1 MKNQRTTFLG
11 FPFIVILLALCFV
24 GCKEKE
30 VSNDIT
36 SQVIEKHEGTAKD
49 SVLISI
55 EFPQCEN
62 KQLCTAIVESL
73 NEKLGGSYD
82 GDYLDYEAFINHY
95 LNNYLNELK
104 QNRGEWDAESEYSKE
119 LKVTKRYE
127 TDKLV
132 TYEVSTYDY
141 MGGAHGFGLFYGITF
156 RKSDGRTMGMNVLN
170 SQYGDEVWNTY
181 IKDGLME
188 YFEVSTESELGEY
201 LLDTETYMIP
211 MPQFEPYFSENGLEF
226 IYQMILMKQITQTA
240 LPCILQKQLRLNQ
253 IVWALQLSLQL
264 EQQQVHTKQLHQ

>member
-1 MKNQRTTFLG
+1 MPHTMKNQRTTFLG

-30 VSNDIT
+30 ISNDIT
-36 SQVIEKHEGTAKD
+36 SQVIEKHEGTDKD

-188 YFEVSTESELGEY
+188 YFEVSTESELGEN

-226 IYQMILMKQITQTA
+226 IYQSYEIA
-240 LPCILQKQLRLNQ
+240 AYAAGRPCFTIPYDKLHAYLNTTGRRLLN
-253 IVWALQLSLQL
+253 
-264 EQQQVHTKQLHQ
+264 K